1 MGKRQ
6 PTAATKFSWSL
17 IFTGIAFMVMIL
29 PVWLHG
35 THTRVTFLWLVLSW
49 GIMEVGELL
58 MSPIGLS
65 VTSKLAPQ
73 AFKSQMMSMWFLG
86 NAAAQAINAQ
96 IMPYFTP
103 QNEIIYFGLVGG
115 FTVVV
120 GLLLML
126 LIPKINRL
134 MA

>member
-1 MGKRQ
+1 
-6 PTAATKFSWSL
+6 
-17 IFTGIAFMVMIL
+17 MVMIL
-29 PVWLHG
+29 PVWLNG

-86 NAAAQAINAQ
+86 NAAAQAVNAQ

-120 GLLLML
+120 GLILML